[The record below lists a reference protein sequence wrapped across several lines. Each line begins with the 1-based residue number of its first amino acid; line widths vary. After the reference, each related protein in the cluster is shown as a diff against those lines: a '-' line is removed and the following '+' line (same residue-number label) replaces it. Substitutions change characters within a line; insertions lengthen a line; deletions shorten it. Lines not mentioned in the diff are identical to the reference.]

1 MAQSHQ
7 NLLRYMPVLVLVCLL
22 ALLGAAVPGAEQEV
36 TVTVEKRGE
45 VFIVDATMDVGVSQ
59 ETAWDVMTDFDHM
72 TSILGNLT
80 SSKILSCN
88 GNRLI
93 IRQEGIARYG
103 LLTFPFESKREVNLE
118 PMNRI
123 QGRSLSGTLKRM
135 DDEATIAPLGAGVQI
150 KYHVE
155 LVVDSLL
162 LRLFGVPFFR
172 YVVEKQFLDMAEEM
186 ARRHAHI
193 ESFGK
198 QMTRQDC
205 PLEVG
210 T

>member
-1 MAQSHQ
+1 MAPSRQ
-7 NLLRYMPVLVLVCLL
+7 NQLRYMPVLVLVCLL
-22 ALLGAAVPGAEQEV
+22 ALLGASETDAEQEV
-36 TVTVEKRGE
+36 TVAVEKRGE

-72 TSILGNLT
+72 ASILGNLT

-103 LLTFPFESKREVNLE
+103 LLTFSFESKREVKLE
-118 PMNRI
+118 PMRRI

-135 DDEATIAPLGAGVQI
+135 DDEATIVPLGTGAQI
-150 KYHVE
+150 QYHVE
-155 LVVDSLL
+155 IVADSLL

-172 YVVEKQFLDMAEEM
+172 YEVEKQFLDMAEEM
-186 ARRHAHI
+186 ARRHAHS
-193 ESFGK
+193 ELFGK
-198 QMTRQDC
+198 AMARQDC
-205 PLEVG
+205 LLEAG
-210 T
+210 M